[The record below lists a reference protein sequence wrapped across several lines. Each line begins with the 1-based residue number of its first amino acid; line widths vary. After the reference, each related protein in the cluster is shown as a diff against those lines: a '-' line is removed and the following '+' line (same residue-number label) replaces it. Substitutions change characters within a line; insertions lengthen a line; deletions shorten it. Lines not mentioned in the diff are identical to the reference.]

1 MAEKKIILAVAGAG
15 KTYHICNHIDPSRK
29 SLILTYTN
37 GNIKNIQR
45 ELIKTYGEIPSLV
58 TVQTFDS
65 FVYNKVI
72 HPYEPLIFE
81 NFKEIPSKTYGVT
94 LQPPPASSLG
104 KGVHRRSNPY
114 YFKKESIWHYIEPKS
129 KRYYL
134 ENMCELMLYCKSDL
148 LMTVAK
154 GLNELFDHIWV
165 DEFQDF
171 TQYDFKF
178 LLDLAKKLNNVTF
191 VGDYYQHS
199 SYMGKQNGKPYHR
212 RNGVETPLD
221 EFLETI
227 PKSFQ
232 IDKNSLANSRR
243 CCSEVC
249 RLIREATNIPIH
261 SAELNEGKVIWIRDI
276 KQLRKIIENNSI
288 KKLVYN
294 KAQSYTFNAVNW
306 GYSKGDTYDEACVI
320 LTGAASQIEDGVYTD
335 KSGTGI
341 SRNLLYI
348 ALTRSK
354 GNLYLV
360 KEELFSQISREYK
373 KV

>member
-1 MAEKKIILAVAGAG
+1 MAEKSIILAVAGAG

-37 GNIKNIQR
+37 GNIKNIQK
-45 ELIKTYGEIPSLV
+45 ELIRTYGEIPRLI

-72 HPYEPLIFE
+72 HPYEPLIFK
-81 NFKEIPSKTYGVT
+81 NFPEIPSKTYGVT
-94 LQPPPASSLG
+94 LQPPPQPSLLE
-104 KGVHRRSNPY
+104 GVYRRINPF
-114 YFKKESIWHYIEPKS
+114 YFKKEHIWHYIEPNS
-129 KRYYL
+129 RRYYL
-134 ENMCELMLYCKSDL
+134 QNMSELVLYCKNEL
-148 LMTVAK
+148 LKIVAN

-178 LLDLAKKLNNVTF
+178 LINLAKKLNNVTF

-199 SYMGKQNGKPYHR
+199 SYQGKQNGTPYHR
-212 RNGVETPLD
+212 KNGVEIPID
-221 EFLETI
+221 EFLKTI

-232 IDKNSLANSRR
+232 LDRNTLSNSRR
-243 CCSEVC
+243 CSSEVC
-249 RLIREATNIPIH
+249 RLIKAVTNIPIH

-276 KQLRKIIENNSI
+276 KQLRKIIENDSI

-294 KAQSYTFNAVNW
+294 KANSYTFNAVNW
-306 GYSKGDTYDEACVI
+306 GYSKGDTYDESCVI
-320 LTGAASQIEDGVYTD
+320 LTRGTSQIESKVYLD

-348 ALTRSK
+348 ALTRTK

-360 KEELFSQISREYK
+360 TEELFSQISEKYK